1 MIHVRARER
10 KVLEHEHP
18 RLIRL
23 FVELQR
29 QHVGDDPDRVE
40 VRLLGRGKIG
50 GKDLRRQL
58 VEPVRGRVAGTAQK
72 HRAPVDAKAPAART
86 DRVRIDAAAVVER
99 DLDDD
104 TLARRVFER
113 FNGMIPEALIEL
125 PKIEGKPLTN

>member
-1 MIHVRARER
+1 MVLEHRHHLRLLLARGGFEKTRLVGTRVIHVRARER

-86 DRVRIDAAAVVER
+86 DVPRELTECKSI
-99 DLDDD
+99 LH
-104 TLARRVFER
+104 AR
-113 FNGMIPEALIEL
+113 
-125 PKIEGKPLTN
+125 